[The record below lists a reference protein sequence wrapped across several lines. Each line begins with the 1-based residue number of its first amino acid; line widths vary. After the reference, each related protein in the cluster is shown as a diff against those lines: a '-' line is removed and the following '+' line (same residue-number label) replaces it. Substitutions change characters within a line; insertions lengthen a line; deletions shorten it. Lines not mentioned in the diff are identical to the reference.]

1 MKDFY
6 LLIQEELVNKGLR
19 FAQEYI
25 DITSKDTEIIYHVRK
40 LLLFDEKDAWIK
52 KQSGLFDVTM
62 GAYDG
67 AEVCEL
73 VRTYMLSLISEKYN
87 KKDFGLYRDDGLG
100 VVKNK
105 SGPETEKIKKNI
117 QKIFKENKLD
127 IVIKCNMKLVNYL
140 DVTLNLNNSNY
151 KPYQKSDSKISYTHK
166 DSNHPFSILKQ
177 TPISIEKRIFTLSSN
192 KTIFKESKEMYQKAL
207 ENPTIGK
214 L

>member
-1 MKDFY
+1 M
-6 LLIQEELVNKGLR
+6 IQEELVNKGLR

-25 DITSKDTEIIYHVRK
+25 DITSKDTEIVYQARK
-40 LLLFDEKDAWIK
+40 PLHFDEKKAWIK

-151 KPYQKSDSKISYTHK
+151 KPYQKPNNKILDIHK
-166 DSNHPFSILKQ
+166 NSNHPPSILKQ
-177 TPISIEKRIFTLSSN
+177 ILISIRKRISILSSN
-192 KTIFKESKEMYQKAL
+192 ETIFNKSKEIYQKAL
-207 ENPTIGK
+207 QKPAIGNF
-214 L
+214 